1 MANANRVISKNLVD
15 NSFVKV
21 KNITVGYT
29 FPKKWISKIHVSNL
43 RIYANILNPFIF
55 TNYEGF
61 DPEWAWAN
69 VYDGSNGVSS
79 RTYQFGVNL
88 KF

>member
-1 MANANRVISKNLVD
+1 MICATFYKSFSCNF
-15 NSFVKV
+15 NS
-21 KNITVGYT
+21 
-29 FPKKWISKIHVSNL
+29 SNG
-43 RIYANILNPFIF
+43 LNPFIF
-55 TNYEGF
+55 TDYEGF

-69 VYDGSNGVSS
+69 VGDGSNGVSS